1 MKRILLLLLL
11 APAIGQAQSS
21 IDDLSYSWLRV
32 GYILGE
38 LDVPGDN
45 VDLGGLSVD
54 GSVEV
59 RDHLLL
65 FASYDSQELDD
76 FPNVTMQQRTVGIGV
91 HFDLGNR
98 LSLFGQLGYYDIGV
112 NDNVVSADDDGARAI
127 AGVRLMP
134 WSGFEIRGG
143 VDHLELDTSGGD
155 TGVFVGGDLWLTD
168 QFALTADVTSR
179 DDSISALFGGR
190 IYFGRTSF

>member
-11 APAIGQAQSS
+11 SPVIGQAQSE

-38 LDVPGDN
+38 FDAPGDN
-45 VDLGGLSVD
+45 VDVSGLSID

-65 FASYDSQELDD
+65 FASYDSQDLDD
-76 FPNVTMQQRTVGIGV
+76 FPGVAMQQRTFGIGA
-91 HFDLGNR
+91 HFDLGDR
-98 LSLFGQLGYYDIGV
+98 ISLFGQLGYYDIGV

-127 AGVRLMP
+127 AGVRFMP

-143 VDHLELDTSGGD
+143 VDHLELDISGGD
-155 TGVFVGGDLWLTD
+155 TGGFVGADLWLTD

-179 DDSISALFGGR
+179 DDLISVLFGGR